1 MGTRD
6 RRRIGDFFGDEDIMV
21 NGGLLAGMELQHSI
35 ENKPLAFGHATVEK
49 EVLLPG
55 RRDRFE
61 SEIGTVGETF
71 VESNA

>member
-1 MGTRD
+1 
-6 RRRIGDFFGDEDIMV
+6 MV